1 MAEFTR
7 DQIAEAALEVA
18 DEHGARGF
26 TMRAVAEKLGV
37 TPMALYH
44 YVEDKAAL
52 VALLVDAVIAERP
65 LPAPTGSW
73 REDLWVMARW
83 MRESTLAHP
92 AVSRL
97 RGAYHVWT
105 PSIFPMTE
113 RWLSIWQQSGLEFEA
128 AVRAA
133 LISSTAVI
141 GFVEEELILGE
152 TVPPEDSVLSSFPYA
167 RLAFAAE
174 RDGSEEF
181 ELVVRSLIEGLHAR
195 LAAPDTGVGGGLSK
209 AAGARTRRPPSP
221 GRRGGERPSR
231 GSEKRA

>member
-73 REDLWVMARW
+73 REDLWAIGALDEGEHARPPGGEPV
-83 MRESTLAHP
+83 RR
-92 AVSRL
+92 RL
-97 RGAYHVWT
+97 PRVD
-105 PSIFPMTE
+105 PVIFPMTE

-181 ELVVRSLIEGLHAR
+181 ELVVRSLIEGLHA
-195 LAAPDTGVGGGLSK
+195 AI
-209 AAGARTRRPPSP
+209 
-221 GRRGGERPSR
+221 
-231 GSEKRA
+231 GST